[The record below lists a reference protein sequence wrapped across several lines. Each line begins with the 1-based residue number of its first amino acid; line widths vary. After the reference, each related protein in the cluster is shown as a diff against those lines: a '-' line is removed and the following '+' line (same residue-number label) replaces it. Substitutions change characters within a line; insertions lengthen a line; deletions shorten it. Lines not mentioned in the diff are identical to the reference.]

1 MKELIKKI
9 KKEYIWYRIAK
20 LEWKTN
26 PLFNDWCDRK
36 AELRECLDKLSN
48 EKNAALRK
56 HYAFEARVK
65 ELYMMEAKRKYDFI
79 RYKINVYHTK
89 LDKLKV

>member
-20 LEWKTN
+20 LNWKTN
-26 PLFNDWCDRK
+26 PVFKDWVDRK

-56 HYAFEARVK
+56 HYAFEARIK
-65 ELYMMEAKRKYDFI
+65 ELYMMEAKRKYDFLM
-79 RYKINVYHTK
+79 YKINVYHTK